1 MGLMKTKTKK
11 RYNEFT
17 AEEKSAMRDRVR
29 ELKVGDADGETEVLE
44 KLAGMSAADREAG
57 ERIHAIIKAA
67 VPSLMP
73 RLWYGMP
80 AYTKNGK
87 LLCHFQPADKFK
99 TRYPTVGF
107 SDLANLDDG
116 DVWPVAY
123 AVANLTPAAEA
134 KLAALV
140 KKAAR

>member
-1 MGLMKTKTKK
+1 MGPMKTKTKK

>member
-1 MGLMKTKTKK
+1 
-11 RYNEFT
+11 
-17 AEEKSAMRDRVR
+17 MRDRVR
-29 ELKVGDADGETEVLE
+29 ELKAGDPDAEQEVLA
-44 KLAGMSAADREAG
+44 KLAGMSKADREAG
-57 ERIHAIIKAA
+57 ERIHAIVKAA
-67 VPSLMP
+67 APSLSP

-87 LLCHFQPADKFK
+87 LLCHFQPAEKFK

-107 SDLANLDDG
+107 SDLAKLDDG

-123 AVANLTPAAEA
+123 AVGDLTPAAEA
-134 KLAALV
+134 KLTALV

>member
-1 MGLMKTKTKK
+1 MKSKTKK
-11 RYNEFT
+11 RYDGFT

-29 ELKVGDADGETEVLE
+29 ELKAGDPDAEQEVLA
-44 KLAGMSAADREAG
+44 KLAGMSKADREAG
-57 ERIHAIIKAA
+57 ERIHAIVKAA
-67 VPSLMP
+67 APSLSP

-87 LLCHFQPADKFK
+87 LLCHFQPAEKFK

-107 SDLANLDDG
+107 SDLAKLDDG

-123 AVANLTPAAEA
+123 AVGDLTPAAEA
-134 KLAALV
+134 KLTALV

>member
-1 MGLMKTKTKK
+1 MGLMKSKTKK

-44 KLAGMSAADREAG
+44 KLAGMSKPDREAG

-67 VPSLMP
+67 APSLSP

-87 LLCHFQPADKFK
+87 LLCHFQPAEKFK

-107 SDLANLDDG
+107 SDVANLDDG
-116 DVWPVAY
+116 DVWPVSY
-123 AVANLTPAAEA
+123 AVGNLTSAAEA

>member
-1 MGLMKTKTKK
+1 MKSKTKK
-11 RYNEFT
+11 RYDGFT

-29 ELKVGDADGETEVLE
+29 ELKVGDPDAEQEVLA
-44 KLAGMSAADREAG
+44 KLAGMSKADREAG
-57 ERIHAIIKAA
+57 ERIHAIVKAA
-67 VPSLMP
+67 APSLSP

-87 LLCHFQPADKFK
+87 LLCHFQPAEKFK

-107 SDLANLDDG
+107 SDLAKLDDG

-123 AVANLTPAAEA
+123 AVGDLTPAAEA
-134 KLAALV
+134 KLTALV

>member
-1 MGLMKTKTKK
+1 MKTKTRK

-29 ELKVGDADGETEVLE
+29 ELKVGDADGETAVLE
-44 KLAGMSAADREAG
+44 KLAGMSKPDREAG
-57 ERIHAIIKAA
+57 ERIHAIIKGAA
-67 VPSLMP
+67 PSLSP

-80 AYTKNGK
+80 AYTKDGK
-87 LLCHFQPADKFK
+87 LLCHFQPAEKFK

-107 SDLANLDDG
+107 SDLAKLDDG
-116 DVWPVAY
+116 DVWPVAF
-123 AVANLTPAAEA
+123 AVGNLTPAAEA

>member
-1 MGLMKTKTKK
+1 MGLMKSKTKK

-29 ELKVGDADGETEVLE
+29 ELKVGDADGEKEVLE
-44 KLAGMSAADREAG
+44 KIAGMSKPDREAG
-57 ERIHAIIKAA
+57 QRIHAIIKTAA
-67 VPSLMP
+67 PSLSP

-87 LLCHFQPADKFK
+87 VLCHFQPAEKFK
-99 TRYPTVGF
+99 TRYPTVNF
-107 SDLANLDDG
+107 SDQASLDDG
-116 DVWPVAY
+116 DVWPVSY
-123 AVANLTPAAEA
+123 AVAKLTPAAEA
-134 KLAALV
+134 KLSALV

>member
-1 MGLMKTKTKK
+1 MGPMKTKTKK

-80 AYTKNGK
+80 A
-87 LLCHFQPADKFK
+87 
-99 TRYPTVGF
+99 
-107 SDLANLDDG
+107 
-116 DVWPVAY
+116 
-123 AVANLTPAAEA
+123 
-134 KLAALV
+134 
-140 KKAAR
+140 

>member
-1 MGLMKTKTKK
+1 MKSKTKK
-11 RYNEFT
+11 RYDGFT

-29 ELKVGDADGETEVLE
+29 ESKAGDADGEQEVLA
-44 KLAGMSAADREAG
+44 KLAGMSKADREAG
-57 ERIHAIIKAA
+57 ERIHAIVKAA
-67 VPSLMP
+67 APSLSP

-87 LLCHFQPADKFK
+87 LLCHFQPAEKFK

-107 SDLANLDDG
+107 SDLAKLDDG

-123 AVANLTPAAEA
+123 AVGDLTPAAEA
-134 KLAALV
+134 KLTALV